1 MDQFKFQME
10 GRENYLQ
17 RIQQHLRQMYSLVIV
32 SSEKSY
38 FTIASLFT
46 HSLNS
51 CDRLSRHNVPNDR
64 IPIRTSPFA
73 KKYSRNWVK
82 DFRV

>member
-1 MDQFKFQME
+1 
-10 GRENYLQ
+10 
-17 RIQQHLRQMYSLVIV
+17 MYSLVIV

-38 FTIASLFT
+38 FTIASLLT

-51 CDRLSRHNVPNDR
+51 CDRLSRHNVPNDS

-73 KKYSRNWVK
+73 KEVFEKLGKRFQSVISLIDSRGSRFWMH
-82 DFRV
+82 